1 MKVRFGRT
9 AAIAAA
15 VSLAGGALTLPA
27 GAAAA
32 PVPEAN
38 CVGVLSEFVA
48 QSGTRDQFAPLPGDA
63 VVSVVAREHGD
74 FTHCLSVYNA
84 TVTP

>member
-1 MKVRFGRT
+1 MKVRFDRA

-15 VSLAGGALTLPA
+15 VSLAGGAMALPA

-32 PVPEAN
+32 PAAEAD

-48 QSGTRDQFAPLPGDA
+48 QSGTRDQFAPLAGDT

-84 TVTP
+84 AVTP